1 LSNFSYA
8 IFGGSFDPPHL
19 GHKEII
25 NKALEVVDRVIV
37 VPTYLNPF
45 KSSFSVSAKLR
56 YKWCKELFEDS
67 RVVVSDYE
75 VKQEKSVYTVDTI
88 KELSEKYNIKAIT
101 IGADNLANIDK
112 WRDFDYLNNNF
123 LWLVALRANKE
134 LDCSK
139 LRECKPLS
147 VDIDISS
154 TELREGKKLEYI
166 DDKIKKQVVIEYNII
181 NTNF

>member
-1 LSNFSYA
+1 LSNLSYA

-19 GHKEII
+19 GHKEIV
-25 NKALEVVDRVIV
+25 NRALEVVDRVIV

-56 YKWCKELFEDS
+56 YKWCRELFKDS

-75 VKQEKSVYTVDTI
+75 VKQKKSVYTVDTI
-88 KELSEKYNIKAIT
+88 KELSKIYDIKAIT
-101 IGADNLANIDK
+101 IGADNLVSIDK
-112 WRDFDYLNNNF
+112 WRDFEYLNNNF
-123 LWLVALRANKE
+123 LWLVASRDNKE

-139 LRECKPLS
+139 LRECKTLS

-154 TELREGKKLEYI
+154 TELREGKKLEYL
-166 DDKIKKQVVIEYNII
+166 DEKIKKQVLLEYNIAKK
-181 NTNF
+181 